1 MDEHRIGQIM
11 KSVASCLPEE
21 RAKKITNHSTRKTV
35 VAKLK
40 EAGQPLHKIIQV
52 TARESSL
59 DDCDKTT
66 ESERYQLSCIT
77 SGYAATSTL
86 SVIVQRSIAG
96 NYFFLLS
103 RSRRYKH
110 ERKYPANL
118 YGSGNMPPFF
128 TPS

>member
-52 TARESSL
+52 TGHARESSL
-59 DDCDKTT
+59 DDYDKTT
-66 ESERYQLSCIT
+66 ESEPRQLARIT
-77 SGYAATSTL
+77 IGYAATSTL
-86 SVIVQRSIAG
+86 SVIVQRSIVG

-103 RSRRYKH
+103 SPRRCKH
-110 ERKYPANL
+110 EGKHSSL
-118 YGSGNMPPFF
+118 SVWVK
-128 TPS
+128 

>member
-1 MDEHRIGQIM
+1 MDKHRIGQIM

-66 ESERYQLSCIT
+66 ESER
-77 SGYAATSTL
+77 
-86 SVIVQRSIAG
+86 
-96 NYFFLLS
+96 
-103 RSRRYKH
+103 
-110 ERKYPANL
+110 
-118 YGSGNMPPFF
+118 
-128 TPS
+128 